1 METFLIGIEDET
13 LQKDIEADVVTRQLF
28 PLSRLGLRAKP
39 ENVTIGQN
47 KARKSR
53 DVLPAFF

>member
-1 METFLIGIEDET
+1 METVLIGIEDET
-13 LQKDIEADVVTRQLF
+13 LQKDIEADAGMRQLF
-28 PLSRLGLRAKP
+28 PFSHLGLRTNP

-53 DVLPAFF
+53 DALPAFF